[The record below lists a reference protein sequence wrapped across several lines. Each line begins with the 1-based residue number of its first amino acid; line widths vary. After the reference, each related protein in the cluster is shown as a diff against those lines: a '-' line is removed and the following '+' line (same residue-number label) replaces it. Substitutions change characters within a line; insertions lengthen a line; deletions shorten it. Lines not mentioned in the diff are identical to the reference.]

1 MDVFQVVVSG
11 STVAGQQPHYH
22 CAVVKMLTSHQASF
36 DSEKDKSY
44 LMAESQGSH
53 LLTTFVGSHYWLA
66 NMKVFSSYLVSP
78 DTSLVV
84 VGHHIT
90 ASWGERIDFLLDFC
104 CGGIQPQLFGF
115 FFFFLIGLDQLS
127 KSFSVDRL
135 PITLYLGQREKILVG
150 AFLVCTHL
158 CFCVVCLF
166 SFKSGAY

>member
-11 STVAGQQPHYH
+11 STVGGQQPHYH
-22 CAVVKMLTSHQASF
+22 CTVVKMLTSHQASF

-44 LMAESQGSH
+44 LMAESQVSH
-53 LLTTFVGSHYWLA
+53 LLTTFVGSQYWLA
-66 NMKVFSSYLVSP
+66 GMKVFSSYLVSP

-90 ASWGERIDFLLDFC
+90 ASWGERIDFLRDFC
-104 CGGIQPQLFGF
+104 WWWDTVIVCL

-135 PITLYLGQREKILVG
+135 PITLYLDQREKILVG

-158 CFCVVCLF
+158 CF
-166 SFKSGAY
+166 